1 MLFLFDIDGTLVATG
16 GAGLRAL
23 DLAFLELHGLPEATA
38 GIAADGK
45 TDPLIVEEM
54 FRARL
59 GRAPRDHEYHALI
72 DRYLTHLDG
81 EVTRSERYKI
91 FPGVASALDA
101 LERRGYTVGLASGNV
116 ERGAAIKLRRG
127 DLWRRFAFGGYGSDA
142 PERAKLVACAI
153 AKAEAHVGRSFGKG
167 EVFVIGDTPRDV
179 AAAHACGAL
188 AMAVATGPHAADALR
203 ASGAE
208 VVMETLE
215 ELEAALPLSRGS

>member
-23 DLAFLELHGLPEATA
+23 DLAFEELHGLPGGMT

-59 GRAPRDHEYHALI
+59 GRAPRDGEYETLI
-72 DRYLTHLDG
+72 DRYLGHLDG
-81 EVTRSERYKI
+81 EVTRSQRYKV
-91 FPGVASALDA
+91 FPGVTSALDA

-142 PERAKLVACAI
+142 ADRSRLVACAI
-153 AKAEAHVGRSFGKG
+153 AKAEVHAGRSFGKG

-179 AAAHACGAL
+179 AAAHACGAA
-188 AMAVATGPHAADALR
+188 AMAVATGPHDAGALR
-203 ASGAE
+203 ASGAD

-215 ELEAALPLSRGS
+215 ELEAVLSD